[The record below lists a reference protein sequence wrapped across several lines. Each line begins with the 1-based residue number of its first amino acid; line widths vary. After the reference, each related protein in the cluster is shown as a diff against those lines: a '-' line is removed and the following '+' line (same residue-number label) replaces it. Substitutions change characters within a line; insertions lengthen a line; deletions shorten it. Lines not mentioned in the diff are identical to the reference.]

1 MAGIRIQAETG
12 AITLASSADSDSTQ
26 VRNAGNR
33 EGTTGLP
40 NGLRPGY
47 TGTGYLDF
55 GNDAG
60 DRVTYTF
67 EVETAG
73 QYTVNIRYASS
84 PFSGNPRALALAVNS
99 GTPTSVTFPNTG
111 GSTGELQ
118 GFNVWGT
125 LTQTVTLQ
133 AGTNTLSFAIPPGA
147 TSGPNLDIIE
157 IISPGTAPDTVADAD
172 NNLAF
177 SGPTAPL
184 EKAAAASIA
193 LNVAGRDDDIYKA
206 EISFDGGTTRTTVY
220 PDAQGNFVFNGSALP
235 FGTSTATLIV
245 TDIAGNE
252 ARAATSVTIG
262 GTIGSPSP
270 LIIQAEDFTINDTT
284 GTGSALTQA
293 RKPGAPGTGLT
304 PPLRDVNRDG
314 LWDGFTGSGYMDM
327 GGNSGDAVS
336 FAVNIPTA
344 GTYTLAFR
352 YSNGGGG
359 DNAPRPMTLT
369 AGGQTQTIAFT
380 GTGVDGWDNWAT
392 ATVTVQL
399 AAGRNTISLANTIA
413 NGPNIDSVTITA
425 PIEQEPE
432 NTAPVLVGDGIA
444 DADAV
449 EGVPFSLDLATR
461 FSDADGESLS
471 FTATGLPSWLTLGA
485 NGLLT
490 GTPPNDAAGTPL
502 TITVTAT
509 DAAGAEVD
517 DTFQITVTEADEN
530 APPVLAAAI
539 ADQTGQV
546 GEALSFTLPAGTF
559 TDPDNDALAFTL
571 TGLPQGV
578 TYDAATRTLSGTPTA
593 AGTYQLTVTATDTAG
608 ATATDTFNLIIE
620 PEEEEPE
627 NAAPVQ
633 AAAIADQG
641 GKVGE
646 ALNFTLPSDAF
657 TDPDNDTL
665 TLTVDTLPDGLDF
678 DTATRTLSGTPT
690 AAGTYQVT
698 VTATDTAGA
707 SVSGTFDLIIAPE
720 DEEPENTAPVL
731 VGDGIADADAVEGV
745 PFSLDLATRFSDAD
759 GESLSFTA
767 TGLPSWLTLGANGLL
782 TGTPP
787 NDAAGTP
794 LTITVTATDA
804 AGAEVDDTFQ
814 IMVTEADE
822 NAPPVLAAAIADQ
835 TGQVGEA
842 LSFTLPAGTFTDPDN
857 DALAFTLTGLPQGVT
872 YDAATRTLSGTP
884 IAAGTYQLT
893 VTATDTAGATAT
905 DTFALI
911 ITPEGQAPAAPVRI
925 EAEAFERRTGFTSE
939 AITGASGGQVIRLP
953 SRQNGATS
961 TDLADVGVTAGTYDV
976 RIAYLDENDSNI
988 GASLYVDG
996 IKVGDWRFDQATPGN
1011 GAQIGNLREVTFANV
1026 TVGAN
1031 SVLELRAT
1039 SDNLEFARI
1048 DYVKLT
1054 PKPASEEPENAAPV
1068 VADDIADQTGQVG
1081 EALSFVL
1088 PTGTFTDPDG
1098 DALAFTLTG
1107 LPQGVTY
1114 DAATRTL
1121 SGTPT
1126 TAGTYQLTVTATD
1139 TAGATATDT
1148 FALIISAEEE
1158 EPAAPILIQAES
1170 GSIALATAADG
1181 QSTQVRD
1188 PSNRE
1193 SNPDLPNGL
1202 RPGFTGTGYLDFG
1215 NDGGDRVTYTVQ
1227 VETAGAYTLSV
1238 RYASAPFNGADR
1250 SLAISVNNGTPTT
1263 VPFPSTGP
1271 GTGPVAEQGFN
1282 VWGTLTQTV
1291 TLQAGANT
1299 ISFAIPAGAT
1309 SGPNLDSIEIAPV
1322 GTPTDTT
1329 ADADNNLF
1337 LSGPDEPLNQT
1348 GAASINFNVAGRDA
1362 DIVKTEVSFD
1372 GGATRTTV
1380 LPDADGDFVFN
1391 GSALPAGT
1399 RTATVIVTDAAGN
1412 EAEATTSVIIGG
1424 TTGTPFQLTIQ
1435 AETFVISDNTG
1446 TGAALT
1452 QKREVGNTGTGFTA
1466 PSRDVNGDG
1475 LWDGIT
1481 GSGYM
1486 DMGGNAGDAV
1496 SFGVTAPTAGTYT
1509 LSFRYSNGSNDS
1521 AARPMTLNVG
1531 GQTQTIAFTSTGV
1544 DGWDNWA
1551 TATVTV
1557 QLAAGQNTISL
1568 ANNGTSGPNIDSV
1581 TIASEGTTPVD
1592 TRDQLTFEPVVK
1604 INFQPAPGQTSNG
1617 LPAGYVTPAGYLADT
1632 GAGFGDRGNGFS
1644 YGWVTEASVADGTA
1658 NGTIAAA
1665 QPANAHWYKGTVA
1678 NASDLQKTYAHF
1690 EYPGAPAGTARAWE
1704 MALANGT
1711 YQVKMSIGDTAG
1723 AFDSTYRVNLEGV
1736 RTGADWVPANPGGN
1750 GAQTGGGFRST
1761 LVTRIVQVTDGRL
1774 TIDSIGGTNTE
1785 IQYLEI
1791 ERVPDLTPQDT
1802 RTADL
1807 DYSFFVAPV
1816 ASYLNEQVSIAIGE
1830 NGSLP
1835 TGINPNSAL
1844 VVGVNVQAPDHRG
1857 PNIAHVDNVK
1867 LVETLTG
1874 QQVAVTVQIS
1884 GGADSLTIRPTQPLK
1899 ENTSYTLKVEDVLD
1913 LGGIENPTAPLHQ
1926 MQDLTTTFVTG
1937 TAPVETAREV
1947 AFTTQTLLDGFA
1959 DGAGGFT
1966 TVEFGPDGKLY
1977 VATIT
1982 GEIYRWAVNS
1992 DGSINNGSKESLVL
2006 DHFSQGAAGRRGI
2019 IGFTFDPENPNTI
2032 WVTDNYPIPRENKA
2046 FDTPEFSGRISK
2058 ITLGTNGSFTGAT
2071 AQAYVTGLPRS
2082 GGDHVTN
2089 SLEFRANPNAG
2100 AAGEPAYLLYLSQG
2114 SNSAAGSPDGA
2125 WGNRPERLLN
2135 AAVLE
2140 IDPRRSA
2147 PSGGF
2152 DVRTEPVSAPT
2163 TTNPASSFN
2172 ANGTYQGFYN
2182 PFAPDAVLKIFATGI
2197 RNAYDLVW
2205 HSNGQLY
2212 APTNGTASGGRTP
2225 DDPAQTG
2232 SQIISNSPKQYD
2244 YLFTVEEGKY
2254 YGHPNPLR
2262 GTYVLNGGNPTGGI
2276 DPNEVTDRKDGNPNT
2291 DGYDVGVLP
2300 DENYDLDGT
2309 YNLGYNQSPNGA
2321 TEYKGNAFGANL
2333 KGAILIAQFS
2343 TGDNVRVIRVGSDG
2357 KIVGD
2362 DVLRRPDGS
2371 IIDDYIDPLD
2381 IIENPVTGQLYLM
2394 TLNRGTGAS
2403 QLVLLTPAPGGVTQ
2417 DVTADEGGNLAIAVA
2432 NASNP
2437 AAVVFQV
2444 SGLDTDI
2451 TALRVR
2457 IGTGPQQTV
2466 TLDANNRFT
2475 LDLSTQSGPVA
2486 VQLEVTD
2493 DAQNRATTTATFTPG
2508 GTPGGGTGDLVS
2520 LAVVQAEDVT
2530 PNNGTSVSV
2539 STGGAAQIQIRTT
2552 ANPESG
2558 NDLVGGLRP
2567 GAFGLDGNTVNTDGV
2582 AGGYA
2587 DYGATIGDLLTFN
2600 VNVPE
2605 DQVGSGLIRVRYGNG
2620 GTADRPLQVLVNGAS
2635 VGTFGFS
2642 PPPGVTGVAAW
2653 STWQVIEIP
2662 ANLIAGTNVITFR
2675 QTTAA
2680 GPNIDQIEVLAPQ
2693 PAAPGGQTYAY
2704 YEAEAAALSGAV
2716 VITQDRNQEGTGFVD
2731 FDGSG
2736 DQSITWTVNSAAAGS
2751 FEIAFRYALATSKG
2765 DRPLTLTVNGVN
2777 LGPLS
2782 FPGFSN
2788 AAEDQWQFQ
2797 TTMVNL
2803 VAGAN
2808 TIRLTAPN
2816 AVGPNIDQLR
2826 VATGASSGPFAPD
2839 YVAVEG
2845 DTRIQLE
2852 QTADDSTRI
2861 LNSQNVEF
2869 YFTVDEDGLYAF
2881 DLAANAGA
2889 LNGQGLNLY
2898 LNGALVENMA
2908 FPTAGEQTVF
2918 LELDAGTQ
2926 YQLRVV
2932 SNAPGANAIDYLDIR
2947 PMAANPNAD
2956 IAVQSLDPAYFDN
2969 RLHFSYLENPNGSAP
2984 NRDFKESGTVRI
2996 SNTGTE
3002 ALSVLG
3008 AEINGPFVLANPAVF
3023 NGLTLAAGQ
3032 SIDVT
3037 VLFNRAAYT
3046 PPTSN
3051 VDATSTV
3058 FEGSIRLITNDADS
3072 PVATIDLAGFWQSR
3086 DEGGQEPNVNEVW
3099 KVFGFGNV
3107 IEGLTTSGGGENSTL
3122 NDFDLYRSA
3131 DATEVLSPYW
3141 RIADGVTQVKVTHI
3155 AAFHG
3160 PSGATFQ
3167 IHNPGNKGQNVE
3179 LWDHGSTQNQ
3189 TILPLVSGTNFA
3201 TAFFNAARIPDSW
3214 MGNDIFGMSIAGLST
3229 DPRLNPEGGGTPPAG
3244 TENLERGYTH
3254 RIFQAVDKAGNIIP
3268 NVYLGIMDYTGIN
3281 YDYND
3286 NMVVIEGI
3294 APVGFGQVLSVT
3306 GLDDAAADQR
3316 LVFTN
3321 IDTPAN
3327 ASQAFRNEAVIT
3339 LRNDGFTA
3347 LNITGI
3353 TVADTSAF
3361 QIVGTVPTTIN
3372 PGSTANVTVRFIGT
3386 HAGTTAG
3393 AQLYESTLTIQS
3405 NDSVNGP
3412 RVITLAGLA
3421 QEFSERDS
3429 EPTVAQI
3436 VDAFGYG
3443 TDMAQGE
3450 LAGGG
3455 VVETVGDEVLLP
3467 YMQRLD
3473 TTRPIEVIQLAAFL
3487 TQGNVAR
3494 IGFHG
3499 LQSAQVTPLF
3509 ANDDQQGQTVLPD
3522 ALVPGAGAGANVA
3535 RATINQNGPF
3545 GLYISVDGRPT
3556 YSSWSDPKINNVD
3569 PNIGQLVGDNQGHL
3583 IRFFQALDASGK
3595 VIPGTYIGIQD
3606 YPGAGNYDY
3615 NDHMFVIK
3623 NVQGYS
3629 PAGRED
3635 ANSDGVIDA
3644 LQADADNDGTLNFF
3658 DVTAGNP
3665 PTGNQTPFGGTAP
3678 SFVNNAL
3685 TVDASNYDQG
3695 GQGIAFNDNAGKAG
3709 GNATFRPGDGVET
3722 VGAENDIGYVLPGEW
3737 VEYTINVPQAGTYRL
3752 SLNAKTPL
3760 ANATVAVSLGQAAP
3774 LATVALQD
3782 GGTNFGTAPFQA
3794 SAPVDLTLPAGQQ
3807 TIRLTFGGTPQADS
3821 PYLLDLRS
3829 FTFNYVQAPPAGG
3842 QQSPFGGTAVAIGAA
3857 PVTIGAAQFDL
3868 GGQGVAFND
3877 TTPNLDEGG
3886 TAGRNEGAD
3895 VVGNNQALGWINN
3908 GEWVEY
3914 TVNVQQAGRYDL
3926 VMRTATPDPGR
3937 TITAS
3942 FEQGGT
3948 VYRTSSAIA
3957 LADTNSYT
3965 VFADSQAAQLDL
3977 NAGVQTI
3984 RLTFNGGAFDLQSFT
3999 LDRAN
4004 TAPVAAQP
4012 LAGQAATQGQ
4022 AFTYALP
4029 AGTFTDAD
4037 GDALTYSATGLP
4049 QGLTISTAGVITG
4062 TPAAAGTYTIGV
4074 IASDGTANATA
4085 NLALTVAPST
4095 PTPTNQ
4101 TPFGGIPIAVGV
4113 SPISIVATQFDLGG
4127 QGVAFNDTTPNTDQG
4142 GTAGR
4147 NEGVDVVGNN
4157 QAIGWITNGEWVEYT
4172 VNVQQAGRYNLAF
4185 NAATLDPGRTI
4196 TASSERNGTV
4206 YETSNT
4212 VAVVDTNSYTAFAL
4226 TQAAQLDLEAGVQ
4239 TVRLTFNGGPL
4250 DLQSF
4255 NFAFAPPD
4263 GQGPFSGTP
4272 AVIGAAAVVI
4282 NATQFDVGGQGVAF
4296 SDTTPNLDEGGTAGR
4311 NEGVDV
4317 VGNNQAI
4324 GWVSNNEWV
4333 EYTVNVQQ
4341 AGRYALSFSTAT
4353 PDPGRSISA
4362 SFTQNGTIY
4371 ETSGAVAVPDTNS
4384 YTTFATGQTVQV
4396 DLNAGVQTIRLT
4408 FNGGP
4413 FDLQSFRL
4421 AQTAAAPATLRSF
4434 AAEEGFTFD
4443 AFAAR
4448 QAPVTMLAE
4457 PQGPDSV
4464 LELEATAETT
4474 ALPEAPATLPIL
4486 VLDEAEPR
4494 GFEVT

>member
-1 MAGIRIQAETG
+1 M
-12 AITLASSADSDSTQ
+12 
-26 VRNAGNR
+26 
-33 EGTTGLP
+33 
-40 NGLRPGY
+40 
-47 TGTGYLDF
+47 
-55 GNDAG
+55 
-60 DRVTYTF
+60 
-67 EVETAG
+67 
-73 QYTVNIRYASS
+73 
-84 PFSGNPRALALAVNS
+84 
-99 GTPTSVTFPNTG
+99 
-111 GSTGELQ
+111 
-118 GFNVWGT
+118 
-125 LTQTVTLQ
+125 
-133 AGTNTLSFAIPPGA
+133 
-147 TSGPNLDIIE
+147 
-157 IISPGTAPDTVADAD
+157 
-172 NNLAF
+172 
-177 SGPTAPL
+177 
-184 EKAAAASIA
+184 
-193 LNVAGRDDDIYKA
+193 
-206 EISFDGGTTRTTVY
+206 
-220 PDAQGNFVFNGSALP
+220 
-235 FGTSTATLIV
+235 
-245 TDIAGNE
+245 
-252 ARAATSVTIG
+252 
-262 GTIGSPSP
+262 
-270 LIIQAEDFTINDTT
+270 
-284 GTGSALTQA
+284 
-293 RKPGAPGTGLT
+293 
-304 PPLRDVNRDG
+304 
-314 LWDGFTGSGYMDM
+314 
-327 GGNSGDAVS
+327 
-336 FAVNIPTA
+336 
-344 GTYTLAFR
+344 
-352 YSNGGGG
+352 
-359 DNAPRPMTLT
+359 
-369 AGGQTQTIAFT
+369 
-380 GTGVDGWDNWAT
+380 
-392 ATVTVQL
+392 
-399 AAGRNTISLANTIA
+399 
-413 NGPNIDSVTITA
+413 
-425 PIEQEPE
+425 
-432 NTAPVLVGDGIA
+432 
-444 DADAV
+444 
-449 EGVPFSLDLATR
+449 
-461 FSDADGESLS
+461 
-471 FTATGLPSWLTLGA
+471 
-485 NGLLT
+485 
-490 GTPPNDAAGTPL
+490 
-502 TITVTAT
+502 
-509 DAAGAEVD
+509 
-517 DTFQITVTEADEN
+517 
-530 APPVLAAAI
+530 
-539 ADQTGQV
+539 
-546 GEALSFTLPAGTF
+546 
-559 TDPDNDALAFTL
+559 
-571 TGLPQGV
+571 
-578 TYDAATRTLSGTPTA
+578 
-593 AGTYQLTVTATDTAG
+593 
-608 ATATDTFNLIIE
+608 
-620 PEEEEPE
+620 
-627 NAAPVQ
+627 
-633 AAAIADQG
+633 
-641 GKVGE
+641 
-646 ALNFTLPSDAF
+646 
-657 TDPDNDTL
+657 
-665 TLTVDTLPDGLDF
+665 
-678 DTATRTLSGTPT
+678 
-690 AAGTYQVT
+690 
-698 VTATDTAGA
+698 
-707 SVSGTFDLIIAPE
+707 
-720 DEEPENTAPVL
+720 
-731 VGDGIADADAVEGV
+731 
-745 PFSLDLATRFSDAD
+745 
-759 GESLSFTA
+759 
-767 TGLPSWLTLGANGLL
+767 
-782 TGTPP
+782 
-787 NDAAGTP
+787 
-794 LTITVTATDA
+794 
-804 AGAEVDDTFQ
+804 
-814 IMVTEADE
+814 
-822 NAPPVLAAAIADQ
+822 
-835 TGQVGEA
+835 
-842 LSFTLPAGTFTDPDN
+842 
-857 DALAFTLTGLPQGVT
+857 
-872 YDAATRTLSGTP
+872 
-884 IAAGTYQLT
+884 
-893 VTATDTAGATAT
+893 
-905 DTFALI
+905 
-911 ITPEGQAPAAPVRI
+911 
-925 EAEAFERRTGFTSE
+925 
-939 AITGASGGQVIRLP
+939 
-953 SRQNGATS
+953 
-961 TDLADVGVTAGTYDV
+961 
-976 RIAYLDENDSNI
+976 
-988 GASLYVDG
+988 
-996 IKVGDWRFDQATPGN
+996 
-1011 GAQIGNLREVTFANV
+1011 
-1026 TVGAN
+1026 
-1031 SVLELRAT
+1031 
-1039 SDNLEFARI
+1039 
-1048 DYVKLT
+1048 
-1054 PKPASEEPENAAPV
+1054 
-1068 VADDIADQTGQVG
+1068 
-1081 EALSFVL
+1081 
-1088 PTGTFTDPDG
+1088 
-1098 DALAFTLTG
+1098 
-1107 LPQGVTY
+1107 
-1114 DAATRTL
+1114 
-1121 SGTPT
+1121 
-1126 TAGTYQLTVTATD
+1126 
-1139 TAGATATDT
+1139 
-1148 FALIISAEEE
+1148 
-1158 EPAAPILIQAES
+1158 
-1170 GSIALATAADG
+1170 
-1181 QSTQVRD
+1181 
-1188 PSNRE
+1188 
-1193 SNPDLPNGL
+1193 PNGL

-1227 VETAGAYTLSV
+1227 IETAGTYTLNV

-1250 SLAISVNNGTPTT
+1250 SLAIAVNNGTPTT
-1263 VPFPSTGP
+1263 IPFPSTGP

-1291 TLQAGANT
+1291 TLQAGTNT

-1309 SGPNLDSIEIAPV
+1309 SGPNLDSLEIVPV
-1322 GTPTDTT
+1322 GTPLDST
-1329 ADADNNLF
+1329 ADADGNLF

-1362 DIVKTEVSFD
+1362 DIVKTEISFD
-1372 GGATRTTV
+1372 GGTTRTTV

-1399 RTATVIVTDAAGN
+1399 STATIIVTDAAGN
-1412 EAEATTSVIIGG
+1412 EAEATTPVTIGG

-1446 TGAALT
+1446 TGSALT
-1452 QKREVGNTGTGFTA
+1452 QKREVGNTGSGFTA
-1466 PSRDVNGDG
+1466 PTRDLNGDG

-1509 LSFRYSNGSNDS
+1509 LSFRYSNGGNDS
-1521 AARPMTLNVG
+1521 APRPMTLSVG

-1568 ANNGTSGPNIDSV
+1568 ANNGTNGPNIDSV

-1604 INFQPAPGQTSNG
+1604 INFQPAPGQTQNG

-1632 GAGFGDRGNGFS
+1632 GEGFGNRGNGFS

-1665 QPANAHWYKGTVA
+1665 QPANAHWYKNIAT

-1690 EYPGAPAGTARAWE
+1690 ELPGTGTAGARAWE

-1723 AFDSTYRVNLEGV
+1723 AFDSTYRVNLEGAQA
-1736 RTGADWVPANPGGN
+1736 GAAWVPANPGGN

-1791 ERVPDLTPQDT
+1791 ERVPDLTPQDS

-1874 QQVAVTVQIS
+1874 QEVAITVQIS

-1947 AFTTQTLLDGFA
+1947 AFTTQMLLDGFT

-1992 DGSINNGSKESLVL
+1992 DGSIDKGSKESLIL
-2006 DHFSQGAAGRRGI
+2006 DYFSQGADRRGI

-2032 WVTDNYPIPRENKA
+2032 WVSDNYPIPRENKA

-2071 AQAYVTGLPRS
+2071 AEAYVTGLPRS

-2140 IDPRRSA
+2140 IDPRRDA
-2147 PSGGF
+2147 PGAGF

-2172 ANGTYQGFYN
+2172 ANGTYPGFYN

-2225 DDPAQTG
+2225 DDPAQAG
-2232 SQIISNSPKQYD
+2232 SQVISNSPKQYD

-2466 TLDANNRFT
+2466 TLDANSRFT

-2486 VQLEVTD
+2486 IQLEVTD
-2493 DAQNRATTTATFTPG
+2493 DAQNRATSTATFTPG
-2508 GTPGGGTGDLVS
+2508 SNPGGGTGDLVS
-2520 LAVVQAEDVT
+2520 LAVIQAEDVT
-2530 PNNGTSVSV
+2530 PNDGTSVSV

-2567 GAFGLDGNTVNTDGV
+2567 GAFGLDGNTNNTDGV

-2587 DYGATIGDLLTFN
+2587 DFGATVGDLLTFN
-2600 VNVPE
+2600 ITVPE
-2605 DQVGSGLIRVRYGNG
+2605 DQIGSGLIRVRYGNG

-2642 PPPGVTGVAAW
+2642 PPPGVTGTAAW

-2662 ANLIAGTNVITFR
+2662 ANLIAGTNTVTFR

-2693 PAAPGGQTYAY
+2693 PTAPGGNSYAY

-2716 VITQDRNQEGTGFVD
+2716 VVTQDRNQEGTGYVD
-2731 FDGSG
+2731 FDGAG
-2736 DQSITWTVNSAAAGS
+2736 DQSITWTVNSTTAGA
-2751 FEIAFRYALATSKG
+2751 FEIAFRYALATTKG
-2765 DRPLTLTVNGVN
+2765 DRPLALTVNGVN
-2777 LGPLS
+2777 LGPVS

-2797 TTMVNL
+2797 TTVVNL

-2826 VATGASSGPFAPD
+2826 VATGASSGPFTPD
-2839 YVAVEG
+2839 YVAVDGE
-2845 DTRIQLE
+2845 TRIQLE

-2889 LNGQGLNLY
+2889 PNGQGLNLY

-2908 FPTAGEQTVF
+2908 FPTTGEQTTF
-2918 LELDAGTQ
+2918 LALEAGTQ
-2926 YQLRVV
+2926 YQLRVA
-2932 SNAPGANAIDYLDIR
+2932 STAPGANAIDYLDIR
-2947 PMAANPNAD
+2947 PMPADANAD
-2956 IAVQSLDPAYFDN
+2956 IAVQSLDPAFFDN
-2969 RLHFSYLENPNGSAP
+2969 RLHFNYLQNPSSSNP
-2984 NRDFKESGTVRI
+2984 DRDFKESGTVRI
-2996 SNTGTE
+2996 TNTGTSP
-3002 ALSVLG
+3002 LSVLD
-3008 AEINGPFVLANPAVF
+3008 AEVNGPFVLANPAIF

-3032 SIDVT
+3032 SINVT

-3058 FEGSIRLITNDADS
+3058 FEGSIRLVTNDADS
-3072 PVATIDLAGFWQSR
+3072 PVATIDLAGFWQAR

-3122 NDFDLYRSA
+3122 NDFDLYRSS

-3160 PSGATFQ
+3160 DGGATFH
-3167 IHNPGNKGQNVE
+3167 IHNPGNKGQNVQ
-3179 LWDHGSTQNQ
+3179 LYNHGGTQNQ
-3189 TILPLVSGTNFA
+3189 SILPLISGTSFA
-3201 TAFFNAARIPDSW
+3201 TATFDAARIPDGW
-3214 MGNDIFGMSIAGLST
+3214 TGNDVFGMSIAGLST
-3229 DPRLNPEGGGTPPAG
+3229 DPRLNEEGGGTRPAG

-3327 ASQAFRNEAVIT
+3327 ASQAFRNEAVVT
-3339 LRNDGFTA
+3339 LRNDGFSA
-3347 LNITGI
+3347 LSISGI
-3353 TVADTSAF
+3353 TVGDPSAF
-3361 QIVGTVPTTIN
+3361 QIVGTVPGTIAA
-3372 PGSTANVTVRFIGT
+3372 GGTANVTVRFIGT

-3443 TDMAQGE
+3443 TDMAQDE

-3473 TTRPIEVIQLAAFL
+3473 TTKPIEVIQLAAFL
-3487 TQGNVAR
+3487 NQGNVAR
-3494 IGFHG
+3494 LGFHG

-3522 ALVPGAGAGANVA
+3522 ALVAGAGAGANVA

-3595 VIPGTYIGIQD
+3595 VIPGTFIGIQD

-3623 NVQGYS
+3623 NVQTYS

-3644 LQADADNDGTLNFF
+3644 LQVDADNDGTVNFF
-3658 DVTAGNP
+3658 DTAGGNP
-3665 PTGNQTPFGGTAP
+3665 PGGQAPFSGTPVAVGSAPVTIGAAQFDLGGQGVAYNDTTPNVDEGGTAGRNEGADVVGNNQALGWISNGEWVEYTVNVQQAGRYDLVFRAATPDPGRTITARVEQNGAVYETSNTVAVVDTNSYTVFANSQATQLDLNAGVQTIRLTFNGGAFDLQSFTLDRANTAPVAAQPLASQAATQGQAFTYALPAGTFTDADGDALTYSATGLPQGLTINTAGVITGTPTAAGTYTIGVIASDGTANATANLALTVAPSTPTPTNQTPFGGTAP

-3709 GNATFRPGDGVET
+3709 GNTTFRPADGVET
-3722 VGAENDIGYVLPGEW
+3722 VGTENDIGYVLPGEW
-3737 VEYTINVPQAGTYRL
+3737 VEYTINVPQSGTYRL

-3782 GGTNFGTAPFQA
+3782 GGTSFGTAPFQA

-3807 TIRLTFGGTPQADS
+3807 TIRLTFNGTPQADS

-3829 FTFNYVQAPPAGG
+3829 LTFNYVQTPPAGG
-3842 QQSPFGGTAVAIGAA
+3842 QQSPFGGTPVAVGSA

-3868 GGQGVAFND
+3868 GGQGVAYND
-3877 TTPNLDEGG
+3877 TTPNVDEGG

-3895 VVGNNQALGWINN
+3895 VVGNNQALGWISN

-3926 VMRTATPDPGR
+3926 VFRAATPDPGR
-3937 TITAS
+3937 TITARV
-3942 FEQGGT
+3942 EQNGAVYETSNT
-3948 VYRTSSAIA
+3948 VAVV
-3957 LADTNSYT
+3957 DTNSYT
-3965 VFADSQAAQLDL
+3965 VFANSQATQLDL

-4012 LAGQAATQGQ
+4012 LASQAATQGQ

-4049 QGLTISTAGVITG
+4049 QGLTINTAGVITG
-4062 TPAAAGTYTIGV
+4062 TPTAAGTYTIGV

-4101 TPFGGIPIAVGV
+4101 TPFGAAPIAVGA
-4113 SPISIVATQFDLGG
+4113 SPISIAATQFDLGG
-4127 QGVAFNDTTPNTDQG
+4127 QGVAYNDTTPNTDQG

-4157 QAIGWITNGEWVEYT
+4157 QAIGWIANGEWVEYT
-4172 VNVQQAGRYNLAF
+4172 VNVQQAGRYNLVF

-4226 TQAAQLDLEAGVQ
+4226 TQAAQLDLDAGVQ

-4255 NFAFAPPD
+4255 NFAFVPPD
-4263 GQGPFSGTP
+4263 GQGPVSGTP
-4272 AVIGAAAVVI
+4272 AVIGAAPVVI

-4341 AGRYALSFSTAT
+4341 AGRYALSFNTAT

-4362 SFTQNGTIY
+4362 TFTQNGTVY

-4384 YTTFATGQTVQV
+4384 YTTFATGQAVQV
-4396 DLNAGVQTIRLT
+4396 DLSAGVQTIRLT

-4457 PQGPDSV
+4457 PQGPDGIP
-4464 LELEATAETT
+4464 EPETTAETT

-4494 GFEVT
+4494 SFEAT